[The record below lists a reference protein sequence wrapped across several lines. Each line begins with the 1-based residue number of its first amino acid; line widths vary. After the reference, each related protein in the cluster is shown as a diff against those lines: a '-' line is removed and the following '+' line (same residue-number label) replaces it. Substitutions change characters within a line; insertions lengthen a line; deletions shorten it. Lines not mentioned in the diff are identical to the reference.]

1 MYKRI
6 VGDGSESVKLLLSQ
20 YVVKKQV
27 EIDRGKIV
35 VLTFELPRSVFS
47 ISVRVET
54 RFETTVLTG
63 YNTDVP
69 HEGVVY
75 HVQTEDKGLETPIIL
90 SLVYV
95 GGAILASKRAP
106 YDDLIAAGFDE
117 AVLAE
122 RIQRQHKLICAALHA
137 GRLEDLK
144 RMGER
149 APTAKAAPDKKA
161 ESLAPQPPATTES
174 KAVEKEEAA
183 GGVRSDVA
191 SVSPD
196 RFPIFVAPEVDG
208 SLRLALL
215 EEKELRAG
223 DFVTLRVQ
231 VSRTSSDGEAPV
243 SRARVVLKT
252 LGTSFKSAS
261 TFSITDKHGVALI
274 FAALPAFDTGRAA
287 ILLRAEAD
295 GETAELRRVILPA

>member
-1 MYKRI
+1 
-6 VGDGSESVKLLLSQ
+6 
-20 YVVKKQV
+20 
-27 EIDRGKIV
+27 
-35 VLTFELPRSVFS
+35 
-47 ISVRVET
+47 
-54 RFETTVLTG
+54 VLTG

-69 HEGVVY
+69 HEGVTY

-117 AVLAE
+117 AILAE

-144 RMGER
+144 RMSEGGPAEKAGR
-149 APTAKAAPDKKA
+149 RKKTESPAPA
-161 ESLAPQPPATTES
+161 PPAMTES
-174 KAVEKEEAA
+174 KAVDKEPPAEVRPEAA
-183 GGVRSDVA
+183 NV
-191 SVSPD
+191 PD
-196 RFPIFVAPEVDG
+196 RFPISVAEELDH
-208 SLRLALL
+208 SLRVALL
-215 EEKELRAG
+215 EERELRAG

-231 VSRTSSDGEAPV
+231 VSRMAADGEAPV

-252 LGTSFKSAS
+252 LGTNFKPAS

-295 GETAELRRVILPA
+295 GETAELRRMILPA

>member
-1 MYKRI
+1 
-6 VGDGSESVKLLLSQ
+6 
-20 YVVKKQV
+20 
-27 EIDRGKIV
+27 
-35 VLTFELPRSVFS
+35 
-47 ISVRVET
+47 
-54 RFETTVLTG
+54 VLTG

-117 AVLAE
+117 AILAE
-122 RIQRQHKLICAALHA
+122 RISRQHKLICAALHS

-144 RMGER
+144 RMSER
-149 APTAKAAPDKKA
+149 APAEKAGQPRKPESPAPT
-161 ESLAPQPPATTES
+161 PPAIVPATPS
-174 KAVEKEEAA
+174 EKPDA
-183 GGVRSDVA
+183 GRNVKSGIS
-191 SVSPD
+191 SVPPD
-196 RFPIFVAPEVDG
+196 RFPISIAPEVDS
-208 SLRLALL
+208 SLRVALL
-215 EEKELRAG
+215 EERELRAG

-231 VSRTSSDGEAPV
+231 VSRTSPNGEAPV

-252 LGTSFKSAS
+252 LGTSFKPAS

-295 GETAELRRVILPA
+295 GETAELRRVVLPA

>member
-1 MYKRI
+1 M
-6 VGDGSESVKLLLSQ
+6 
-20 YVVKKQV
+20 
-27 EIDRGKIV
+27 
-35 VLTFELPRSVFS
+35 
-47 ISVRVET
+47 
-54 RFETTVLTG
+54 LTG

-117 AVLAE
+117 GTLAE
-122 RIQRQHKLICAALHA
+122 RIERQHKLICAALHA

-144 RMGER
+144 RMSEGATAEKAGR
-149 APTAKAAPDKKA
+149 RKKAASSAPTLPSAEPD
-161 ESLAPQPPATTES
+161 
-174 KAVEKEEAA
+174 
-183 GGVRSDVA
+183 GGKDIKSEIG
-191 SVSPD
+191 SVSSD
-196 RFPIFVAPEVDG
+196 RFPISMAPELD
-208 SLRLALL
+208 STLRVALL
-215 EEKELRAG
+215 DEGELRAG
-223 DFVTLRVQ
+223 DFITLRVQ
-231 VSRTSSDGEAPV
+231 VSRASAQGEAPV

-252 LGTSFKSAS
+252 LGTNFDPAS

-274 FAALPAFDTGRAA
+274 FAALPVFVSGRAA

-295 GETAELRRVILPA
+295 GETVELRRMILPG

>member
-1 MYKRI
+1 M
-6 VGDGSESVKLLLSQ
+6 
-20 YVVKKQV
+20 
-27 EIDRGKIV
+27 
-35 VLTFELPRSVFS
+35 
-47 ISVRVET
+47 
-54 RFETTVLTG
+54 LTG

-144 RMGER
+144 RMSEGAPGEKAGR
-149 APTAKAAPDKKA
+149 RKKTEGPAPTPTAI
-161 ESLAPQPPATTES
+161 TVS
-174 KAVEKEEAA
+174 KAVEKEEAPVEA
-183 GGVRSDVA
+183 PAEVPAEARPDVTSA
-191 SVSPD
+191 PD
-196 RFPIFVAPEVDG
+196 RFPISVAPEMDN
-208 SLRLALL
+208 SLRVVLL
-215 EEKELRAG
+215 EERELRAG

-231 VSRTSSDGEAPV
+231 VSRTSADGEAPV

-252 LGTSFKSAS
+252 MGTNFKPAS

-274 FAALPAFDTGRAA
+274 FAALPAFETGRAG

-295 GETAELRRVILPA
+295 GETSELRRMILPA

>member
-1 MYKRI
+1 
-6 VGDGSESVKLLLSQ
+6 
-20 YVVKKQV
+20 
-27 EIDRGKIV
+27 
-35 VLTFELPRSVFS
+35 
-47 ISVRVET
+47 
-54 RFETTVLTG
+54 VLTG

-117 AVLAE
+117 AILAE
-122 RIQRQHKLICAALHA
+122 RIQRQHKLICAALHS

-144 RMGER
+144 RMSER
-149 APTAKAAPDKKA
+149 APVEKAGQPKKA
-161 ESLAPQPPATTES
+161 ESPASTPPPMVPTAPSEPPDADRNVKSEVS
-174 KAVEKEEAA
+174 
-183 GGVRSDVA
+183 
-191 SVSPD
+191 SVPPD
-196 RFPIFVAPEVDG
+196 RFPISIAPEADS
-208 SLRLALL
+208 SLRVALL
-215 EEKELRAG
+215 EERELRAG

-231 VSRTSSDGEAPV
+231 VSRASADGEAPV

-252 LGTSFKSAS
+252 LGTSFKPAS

-295 GETAELRRVILPA
+295 GETAELRRMVLPA

>member
-1 MYKRI
+1 M
-6 VGDGSESVKLLLSQ
+6 
-20 YVVKKQV
+20 
-27 EIDRGKIV
+27 
-35 VLTFELPRSVFS
+35 
-47 ISVRVET
+47 
-54 RFETTVLTG
+54 LTG

-106 YDDLIAAGFDE
+106 YSDLIASGFDE

-137 GRLEDLK
+137 GRVEDLK
-144 RMGER
+144 RMSER
-149 APTAKAAPDKKA
+149 APTDKAARGRK
-161 ESLAPQPPATTES
+161 TES
-174 KAVEKEEAA
+174 PEPLGAAIVPSPQKEDSSRE
-183 GGVRSDVA
+183 VA
-191 SVSPD
+191 PEVVSVPQD
-196 RFPIFVAPEVDG
+196 RFPISVTPDVDG
-208 SLRLALL
+208 SLRVILL
-215 EEKELRAG
+215 EERELHAG

-231 VSRTSSDGEAPV
+231 VSRASRDGEAPV

-252 LGTSFKSAS
+252 LGTSFKPAS

-274 FAALPAFDTGRAA
+274 FASLPPFETGRAA
-287 ILLRAEAD
+287 ILLCAEAD
-295 GETAELRRVILPA
+295 GETAELRRVVLPA

>member
-1 MYKRI
+1 
-6 VGDGSESVKLLLSQ
+6 
-20 YVVKKQV
+20 
-27 EIDRGKIV
+27 
-35 VLTFELPRSVFS
+35 
-47 ISVRVET
+47 
-54 RFETTVLTG
+54 VLTG

-122 RIQRQHKLICAALHA
+122 RIERQHKLICAALHA

-144 RMGER
+144 RMGEG
-149 APTAKAAPDKKA
+149 APRDKAGRRKKPASPAPA
-161 ESLAPQPPATTES
+161 PPAITETRT
-174 KAVEKEEAA
+174 VEKEEASA
-183 GGVRSDVA
+183 EVRPDVA
-191 SVSPD
+191 SAPPD
-196 RFPIFVAPEVDG
+196 RFPISTAPEVD
-208 SLRLALL
+208 STLQVALL
-215 EEKELRAG
+215 EEKEMRAG

-231 VSRTSSDGEAPV
+231 VSRVSADGEAPV
-243 SRARVVLKT
+243 PRARVILKT
-252 LGTSFKSAS
+252 LGTSFKPAS
-261 TFSITDKHGVALI
+261 TFSITDKNGVALI

-295 GETAELRRVILPA
+295 GEAAELRRMILPA

>member
-1 MYKRI
+1 
-6 VGDGSESVKLLLSQ
+6 
-20 YVVKKQV
+20 
-27 EIDRGKIV
+27 
-35 VLTFELPRSVFS
+35 
-47 ISVRVET
+47 
-54 RFETTVLTG
+54 VLTG

-117 AVLAE
+117 NVLAE
-122 RIQRQHKLICAALHA
+122 RIQRQHKLICAALHS

-144 RMGER
+144 RMSEG
-149 APTAKAAPDKKA
+149 AATAKAGHRKKA
-161 ESLAPQPPATTES
+161 ESPTPVPLAITES
-174 KAVEKEEAA
+174 KAVEKEEPPAEVPVE
-183 GGVRSDVA
+183 VRPDVA
-191 SVSPD
+191 SVPD
-196 RFPIFVAPEVDG
+196 RFPISVAPEVES
-208 SLRLALL
+208 SLRVAVL
-215 EEKELRAG
+215 EERELRAG

-231 VSRTSSDGEAPV
+231 VSRTSADGEAPV

-252 LGTSFKSAS
+252 MGTSFKPAS

-274 FAALPAFDTGRAA
+274 FAALPAFETGRAG

-295 GETAELRRVILPA
+295 GETAELRRMILPA

>member
-1 MYKRI
+1 M
-6 VGDGSESVKLLLSQ
+6 
-20 YVVKKQV
+20 
-27 EIDRGKIV
+27 
-35 VLTFELPRSVFS
+35 
-47 ISVRVET
+47 
-54 RFETTVLTG
+54 LTG

-106 YDDLIAAGFDE
+106 YDDLVAAGFDE
-117 AVLAE
+117 ATLAE
-122 RIQRQHKLICAALHA
+122 RIQRQHKLICAALHS
-137 GRLEDLK
+137 GRLEELK
-144 RMGER
+144 RMSQSAPAER
-149 APTAKAAPDKKA
+149 AGQPKKTETPAPA
-161 ESLAPQPPATTES
+161 PPAITES
-174 KAVEKEEAA
+174 KAVEKEEAP
-183 GGVRSDVA
+183 GEIRPDVG
-191 SVSPD
+191 SVPD
-196 RFPIFVAPEVDG
+196 RFAISAAPEVNS
-208 SLRLALL
+208 SLRVALL
-215 EEKELRAG
+215 EERELRAG

-231 VSRTSSDGEAPV
+231 VSRSSADGEAPV

-252 LGTSFKSAS
+252 LGTSFKPAS

-295 GETAELRRVILPA
+295 GDTAELRRVVLPA

>member
-1 MYKRI
+1 
-6 VGDGSESVKLLLSQ
+6 
-20 YVVKKQV
+20 
-27 EIDRGKIV
+27 
-35 VLTFELPRSVFS
+35 
-47 ISVRVET
+47 
-54 RFETTVLTG
+54 VLTG

-95 GGAILASKRAP
+95 GGAILASRRAP
-106 YDDLIAAGFDE
+106 YDDLIVAGFDE

-144 RMGER
+144 RMSEVGPADKTGR
-149 APTAKAAPDKKA
+149 RKKA
-161 ESLAPQPPATTES
+161 ESPAPTSPSNTES
-174 KAVEKEEAA
+174 KAVEKEETSAE
-183 GGVRSDVA
+183 VRPDVGSA
-191 SVSPD
+191 PPD
-196 RFPIFVAPEVDG
+196 RFPISVAAEVDG
-208 SLRLALL
+208 SLRVVLL
-215 EEKELRAG
+215 EEKEMRAG

-231 VSRTSSDGEAPV
+231 VSRNFPDGEAPV

-252 LGTSFKSAS
+252 LGTSFKPAS

-274 FAALPAFDTGRAA
+274 FAALPAFETGRAA

-295 GETAELRRVILPA
+295 GDTAELRRMILPA